1 MRKKQWNSISDSA
14 KDLVKKMLNLD
25 PNSRIKVEEA
35 LEHPW
40 IKVKK
45 IKLCIETRTKCDIFE
60 SFKKI
65 ALKEREKYAPKKH
78 LNETV
83 EEMRKFN
90 SKRRL
95 KVNNFCQKKDSPQ
108 CCKINLSIFSQEY
121 HFSDNF

>member
-45 IKLCIETRTKCDIFE
+45 LNY
-60 SFKKI
+60 
-65 ALKEREKYAPKKH
+65 ALKHEQNVTPLNHLKK
-78 LNETV
+78 L
-83 EEMRKFN
+83 
-90 SKRRL
+90 L
-95 KVNNFCQKKDSPQ
+95 
-108 CCKINLSIFSQEY
+108 
-121 HFSDNF
+121 